1 MMQDITEALHNLG
14 YPAFRPFQ
22 EEIVRDVLDRRD
34 VLGLFATGAG
44 KSLCYQLPA
53 VLLDG
58 VTVVVSPLISLMKEQ
73 VGTLQKKGI
82 AAASLNSTQTYR
94 ESRDVTDAIH
104 SGDIRIL
111 FVSPEKISAKSFFN
125 VMQKAKISLFAI
137 DEAHCIS
144 TWGHQF
150 RPEYRNLSVLKE
162 KYPGTPVIALTATA
176 VPEVRR
182 DIVEQLHLV
191 NPKVYVGSFNR
202 PNLFYDVRT
211 TPHIYQHIIAD
222 ISQRKNSTGIIYCH
236 TRKETEALAKKLR
249 NDGFSAA
256 AYHAGLSDA
265 TRTRVQNAF
274 NKGTTKVICATV
286 AFGMGID
293 RPDLRYVI
301 HYGMPKCI
309 ESYYQESGRAGR
321 DGDPADCI
329 LYYRKSDRPRLSALV
344 SKDSLSADL
353 RKKALLKLERM
364 AGYCGDAGCR
374 RAALLR
380 YFDEDYHGRVEHC
393 CDVCNPRDHSSSLPV
408 VESRTGPA
416 RKRKRPPR
424 QTADVTPVA
433 QCIVQCIIDLEDP
446 YPASYVAGILT
457 GARNNRITGNG
468 HEKLKSYQTV
478 RGWSGKNLAALIR
491 HLADQGVLRELDGT
505 PKKVTLSGRSGE
517 VFRSGARVLYKV
529 PASET
534 E

>member
-1 MMQDITEALHNLG
+1 MHDISQALHNLG

-58 VTVVVSPLISLMKEQ
+58 MTVVVSPLISLMKEQ
-73 VGTLQKKGI
+73 VGTLRQKGV
-82 AAASLNSTQTYR
+82 AAASLNSSQTYAETKELTR
-94 ESRDVTDAIH
+94 AIMA
-104 SGDIRIL
+104 GDIRVL
-111 FVSPEKISAKSFFN
+111 FVSPEKISTRSFFALI
-125 VMQKAKISLFAI
+125 QKAKISLFAI

-162 KYPGTPVIALTATA
+162 KYPGVPIIALTATA

-182 DIVEQLHLV
+182 DIIDQLHLV
-191 NPKVYVGSFNR
+191 NPKVYLGSFNR
-202 PNLFYDVRT
+202 QNLFYEVRVT
-211 TPHIYQHIIAD
+211 TDIYRHITYD
-222 ISQRKNSTGIIYCH
+222 ISSRRNVTGIIYCH
-236 TRKETEALAKKLR
+236 TRKETETLAKKLR

-293 RPDLRYVI
+293 RPDLRFVI

-321 DGDPADCI
+321 DGQPADCI
-329 LYYRKSDRPRLSALV
+329 LYYRKSDRPRLSALIT
-344 SKDSLSADL
+344 KDSSTSEL
-353 RKKALLKLERM
+353 RKKALQKLNQM
-364 AGYCGDAGCR
+364 AWYCETTGCR
-374 RAALLR
+374 RAAMLR
-380 YFDEDYHGRVEHC
+380 YFEEDYQGRAERC
-393 CDVCNPRDHSSSLPV
+393 CDICQPSKLLLPDIPEEMTPTPLKVRPRPV
-408 VESRTGPA
+408 RQAVE
-416 RKRKRPPR
+416 
-424 QTADVTPVA
+424 VTPVA
-433 QCIVQCIIDLEDP
+433 QLIVQGIIDLEHP
-446 YPASYVAGILT
+446 CTAIYIAGVLT
-457 GARNNRITGNG
+457 GAANKKISECG
-468 HEKLKSYQTV
+468 HDQLKSYRTV
-478 RGWSGKNLAALIR
+478 RGWTGKNLAALIR
-491 HLADQGVLRELDGT
+491 HLVKQGILREIEGT
-505 PKKVTLSGRSGE
+505 PKKVTLNGRSGE
-517 VFRSGARVLYKV
+517 VFRPGAKILYKI
-529 PASET
+529 ST
-534 E
+534 S

>member
-1 MMQDITEALHNLG
+1 MQDVSQALHTLG

-53 VLLDG
+53 MLLDG

-73 VGTLQKKGI
+73 VGTLTQKGI

-94 ESRDVTDAIH
+94 ETKAIH
-104 SGDIRIL
+104 EAIIAGDIRIL
-111 FVSPEKISAKSFFN
+111 FVSPEKISTKSFFTL
-125 VMQKAKISLFAI
+125 MQKARISLFAI

-150 RPEYRNLSVLKE
+150 RPEYRNLAVLKE
-162 KYPGTPVIALTATA
+162 KYPGTPIIALTATA
-176 VPEVRR
+176 VPEVRK
-182 DIVEQLHLV
+182 DIINQLHLV

-202 PNLFYDVRT
+202 PNLFYEVRV
-211 TPHIYQHIIAD
+211 TPHIYRYITSY
-222 ISQRKNSTGIIYCH
+222 ISSRRSVTGIIYCH

-293 RPDLRYVI
+293 RPDLRFVI

-321 DGDPADCI
+321 DGQPADCI
-329 LYYRKSDRPRLSALV
+329 LYYRKSDRPRLSALIA
-344 SKDSLSADL
+344 KDSSSQEL
-353 RKKALLKLERM
+353 RKKALEKLDQM
-364 AGYCGDAGCR
+364 ARYCESTGCR
-374 RAALLR
+374 RAAVLR
-380 YFDEDYHGRVEHC
+380 YFEEDYQDNIGRC
-393 CDVCNPRDHSSSLPV
+393 CDICNPSEHPV
-408 VESRTGPA
+408 PDTPGEDRPEPRRARRRSVRQAVE
-416 RKRKRPPR
+416 
-424 QTADVTPVA
+424 VTPIA
-433 QCIVQCIIDLEDP
+433 QLIVQCIIDLEHP
-446 YPASYVAGILT
+446 YPASYVAGVLT
-457 GARNNRITGNG
+457 GAGNKKITECG
-468 HEKLKSYQTV
+468 HDQLKSFRTV
-478 RGWSGKNLAALIR
+478 RGWTGKNLASLIR
-491 HLADQGVLRELDGT
+491 HLADQGILRELDGT
-505 PKKVTLSGRSGE
+505 PKKITLNERSGE
-517 VFRSGARVLYKV
+517 VFRSGAKILYKISI
-529 PASET
+529 PET
-534 E
+534 G

>member
-1 MMQDITEALHNLG
+1 MQDVSQALHGLG

-22 EEIVRDVLDRRD
+22 EEIVRDVLARRD

-53 VLLDG
+53 VLLEG
-58 VTVVVSPLISLMKEQ
+58 TTVVVSPLISLMKEQ
-73 VGTLQKKGI
+73 VDTLQKKGI

-94 ESRDVTDAIH
+94 ETKEINEAIIA
-104 SGDIRIL
+104 GDIRIL
-111 FVSPEKISAKSFFN
+111 FVSPEKISTKSFFSL
-125 VMQKAKISLFAI
+125 MQKARISLFAI

-162 KYPGTPVIALTATA
+162 KYPGTPIIALTATA

-182 DIVEQLHLV
+182 DIINQLHLV

-202 PNLFYDVRT
+202 PNLFYDVRV
-211 TPHIYQHIIAD
+211 TPNIYRHITSD
-222 ISQRKNSTGIIYCH
+222 ISSRRNVTGIIYCH
-236 TRKETEALAKKLR
+236 TRKETETLAKKLR

-293 RPDLRYVI
+293 RPDLRFVI

-321 DGDPADCI
+321 DGGPADCI
-329 LYYRKSDRPRLSALV
+329 LYYRKSDRPRLSALIT
-344 SKDSLSADL
+344 KDSSSYEL
-353 RKKALLKLERM
+353 RKKTLEKLDQM
-364 AGYCGDAGCR
+364 ARYCETTGCR

-380 YFDEDYHGRVEHC
+380 YFEEDYDGKVERC
-393 CDVCNPRDHSSSLPV
+393 CDTCNPSEHPV
-408 VESRTGPA
+408 PVSPGDDTTVPRLA
-416 RKRKRPPR
+416 RKRAVRK
-424 QTADVTPVA
+424 AVDVTPVA
-433 QCIVQCIIDLEDP
+433 QLIVQCVIDLENP
-446 YPASYVAGILT
+446 YPASYVAGVLT
-457 GARNNRITGNG
+457 GAGNKKIMECA
-468 HEKLKSYQTV
+468 HDQMKSYRTV
-478 RGWSGKNLAALIR
+478 RGWTVKDLAALIR
-491 HLADQGVLRELDGT
+491 HLADQGILRELDGI
-505 PKKVTLSGRSGE
+505 PKKVTLNERSGE
-517 VFRSGARVLYKV
+517 VFRSGAKILYKISV
-529 PASET
+529 PYNG
-534 E
+534 

>member
-1 MMQDITEALHNLG
+1 MHDVSQALHKLG

-22 EEIVRDVLDRRD
+22 EEIVRDVLDRHD

-58 VTVVVSPLISLMKEQ
+58 MTIVVSPLISLMKEQ
-73 VGTLQKKGI
+73 VGTLQRKGI

-94 ESRDVTDAIH
+94 EMKDLTDAIIV
-104 SGDIRIL
+104 GDIKVL
-111 FVSPEKISAKSFFN
+111 FVSPEKISTKPFFAL
-125 VMQKAKISLFAI
+125 MQKAKISLFAI

-162 KYPGTPVIALTATA
+162 KFPGIPIIALTATA

-182 DIVEQLHLV
+182 DIINQLHLV

-202 PNLFYDVRT
+202 PNLFYEVRVT
-211 TPHIYQHIIAD
+211 TDIYQNIKSD
-222 ISQRKNSTGIIYCH
+222 ISSRRNVTGIIYCH
-236 TRKETEALAKKLR
+236 TRKETETLAKKLR

-256 AYHAGLSDA
+256 AYHAGLSDM

-293 RPDLRYVI
+293 RPDLRFVI

-321 DGDPADCI
+321 DGGPADCI
-329 LYYRKSDRPRLSALV
+329 LYYRKSDRPRLSALIT
-344 SKDSLSADL
+344 KDSSSYEQ
-353 RKKALLKLERM
+353 RKKELVKLDQM
-364 AGYCGDAGCR
+364 ARYCETPGCR
-374 RAALLR
+374 RVAILR
-380 YFDEDYHGRVEHC
+380 YFEEDCQGNEKRC
-393 CDVCNPRDHSSSLPV
+393 CDRCHPSELPAPDIPGEETLSPR
-408 VESRTGPA
+408 PA
-416 RKRKRPPR
+416 RRRSTR
-424 QTADVTPVA
+424 QTIEVTQVA
-433 QCIVQCIIDLEDP
+433 QFIVQGIVDLDNP
-446 YPASYVAGILT
+446 YAATYVAGVLT
-457 GARNNRITGNG
+457 GAVNKKISECG
-468 HEKLKSYQTV
+468 HDKLKSYRSV
-478 RGWSGKNLAALIR
+478 RGWTVKNLAALIR
-491 HLADQGVLRELDGT
+491 YLADQGILRELDGI
-505 PKKVTLSGRSGE
+505 PKKVTLNGRSGE
-517 VFRSGARVLYKV
+517 VFRPGVKILYKISV
-529 PASET
+529 PEKV
-534 E
+534 

>member
-1 MMQDITEALHNLG
+1 MQDVSQALHGLG

-22 EEIVRDVLDRRD
+22 EEIVRDVLARRD

-53 VLLDG
+53 VLLEG

-73 VGTLQKKGI
+73 VDTLQKKGI

-94 ESRDVTDAIH
+94 ETKEINEAIIA
-104 SGDIRIL
+104 GDIRIL
-111 FVSPEKISAKSFFN
+111 FVSPEKISTKSFFSL
-125 VMQKAKISLFAI
+125 MQKARISLFAI

-162 KYPGTPVIALTATA
+162 KYPGTPIIALTATA

-182 DIVEQLHLV
+182 DIINQLHLV

-202 PNLFYDVRT
+202 PNLFYDVRV
-211 TPHIYQHIIAD
+211 TPNIYRHITSD
-222 ISQRKNSTGIIYCH
+222 ISSRRNGTGIIYCH
-236 TRKETEALAKKLR
+236 TRKETETLAKKLR

-293 RPDLRYVI
+293 RPDLRFVI

-321 DGDPADCI
+321 DGGPADCI
-329 LYYRKSDRPRLSALV
+329 LYYRKSDRPRLSALIT
-344 SKDSLSADL
+344 KDSSSYDL
-353 RKKALLKLERM
+353 RKKTLEKLEQM
-364 AGYCGDAGCR
+364 ARYCETTGCR

-380 YFDEDYHGRVEHC
+380 YFEEDYDGKVERC
-393 CDVCNPRDHSSSLPV
+393 CDTCNPSEHPVLSSGEDTPAP
-408 VESRTGPA
+408 RQA
-416 RKRKRPPR
+416 RKRALRK
-424 QTADVTPVA
+424 AVDVTLVA
-433 QCIVQCIIDLEDP
+433 QLIVQCVIDLENP
-446 YPASYVAGILT
+446 YPASYVAGVLT
-457 GARNNRITGNG
+457 GAGNKKITACA
-468 HEKLKSYQTV
+468 HDKIKSYRTV
-478 RGWSGKNLAALIR
+478 RGWTGKDLAAFIR
-491 HLADQGVLRELDGT
+491 HLADQGILRELNGI
-505 PKKVTLSGRSGE
+505 PKKVTLNERSGE
-517 VFRSGARVLYKV
+517 VFRSGAKILYRIPV
-529 PASET
+529 P
-534 E
+534 

>member
-1 MMQDITEALHNLG
+1 MHDVSQALHTLG

-22 EEIVRDVLDRRD
+22 EEIVRDVLERRD

-73 VGTLQKKGI
+73 VGTLRQKGI

-94 ESRDVTDAIH
+94 ETKEITDAII
-104 SGDIRIL
+104 SGNLRIL
-111 FVSPEKISAKSFFN
+111 FVSPEKIATKSFFTL
-125 VMQKAKISLFAI
+125 MQKARISFFAI

-150 RPEYRNLSVLKE
+150 RPEYRNLAVLKE
-162 KYPGTPVIALTATA
+162 KYPGTPIIALTATA

-182 DIVEQLHLV
+182 DIINQLHLD

-202 PNLFYDVRT
+202 PNLFYEVRV
-211 TPHIYQHIIAD
+211 TPHIYRYITSY
-222 ISQRKNSTGIIYCH
+222 ISSRRNETGIIYCH
-236 TRKETEALAKKLR
+236 TRKETETLAKKLR

-293 RPDLRYVI
+293 RPDLRFVI
-301 HYGMPKCI
+301 HYGMPKCL

-321 DGDPADCI
+321 DGGPADCI
-329 LYYRKSDRPRLSALV
+329 LYYRKSDRPRLSALIT
-344 SKDSLSADL
+344 KDTSSYEL
-353 RKKALLKLERM
+353 RKKALEKLDQM
-364 AGYCGDAGCR
+364 ARYCETKGCR

-380 YFDEDYHGRVEHC
+380 YFEEDYHDKVDRC
-393 CDVCNPRDHSSSLPV
+393 CDTCNPSEHQIQEISGE
-408 VESRTGPA
+408 ESRVSRRA
-416 RKRKRPPR
+416 RKRPVR
-424 QTADVTPVA
+424 QAIEVTPVA
-433 QCIVQCIIDLEDP
+433 QLIVQCIIDLESP
-446 YPASYVAGILT
+446 YPASYVAGVLT
-457 GARNNRITGNG
+457 GATNKKITGNG
-468 HEKLKSYQTV
+468 HDLLKSYRSV
-478 RGWSGKNLAALIR
+478 RGWTGKNIAVLVR
-491 HLADQGVLRELDGT
+491 HLVHQGILRELDGT
-505 PKKVTLSGRSGE
+505 PKKVTLNERSGE
-517 VFRSGARVLYKV
+517 VFRSGAKILYKV
-529 PASET
+529 SVTDPV
-534 E
+534 